1 MKIYSIVTA
10 SLLSLSLLS
19 TYSNAQDQ
27 QHSVGIVAGVASGEY
42 KNSTQ
47 DGDGFA
53 QAYLFYN
60 YQALEHFS
68 VELAYNTAAEL
79 DNWQCEEKH
88 NDSWTC
94 NENNKIMFALLAN
107 EFELNGFVVAIKGH
121 APISQRN
128 SLYAK
133 LGAQYYDYEFSRN
146 NNHLEGENGIGVLFE
161 AGWQYQWDMG
171 IGMNVGLRYQDMGDL
186 TLKSQ
191 NVGISYTF

>member
-1 MKIYSIVTA
+1 MKISSIVTA

-19 TYSNAQDQ
+19 TYTIAQDQ
-27 QHSVGIVAGVASGEY
+27 QHSVGIVAGVAGGEY

-53 QAYLFYN
+53 QAYFFYN
-60 YQALEHFS
+60 YQALENFS
-68 VELAYNTAAEL
+68 VEVAYNTAAEL
-79 DNWQCEEKH
+79 NIWECEEKH

-94 NENNKIMFALLAN
+94 SENNKTMFGMLAN
-107 EFELNGFVVAIKGH
+107 EFELDGFVVAIKGQ

-146 NNHLEGENGIGVLFE
+146 GNHLEGEDGIGVLFE

-171 IGMNVGLRYQDMGDL
+171 IGMNVGLRYQDMGEL

-191 NVGISYTF
+191 NVGISYAF